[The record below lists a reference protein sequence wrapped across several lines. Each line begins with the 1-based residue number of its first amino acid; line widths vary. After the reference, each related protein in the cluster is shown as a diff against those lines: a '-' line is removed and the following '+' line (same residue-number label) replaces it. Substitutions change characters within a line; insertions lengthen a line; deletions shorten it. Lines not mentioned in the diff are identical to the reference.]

1 LSKEKKEQ
9 KEAKETEQ
17 KKAERKAEEEKEI
30 KLFGKWSFKEVEV
43 KDPGL
48 KRYIS
53 LKPVVV
59 PHSMG
64 RHEHKRFGKANVNIV
79 ERLVN
84 NLMRPG
90 KNAGKKAKAINI
102 VKHAFEIIHLRTGR
116 NPIEVLVRAV
126 ENSAPCEDTTRIAY
140 GGIVYHLSVDV
151 SPQRRVDLAL
161 RYICEGARQAAMHN
175 PRSIEECLAEEL
187 ILAANNDMK
196 SYAVSKR
203 HELERIAMASR

>member
-1 LSKEKKEQ
+1 VTILSQ
-9 KEAKETEQ
+9 KQ
-17 KKAERKAEEEKEI
+17 EEKQEVLI
-30 KLFGKWSFKEVEV
+30 FEKWGFKGLEV
-43 KDPGL
+43 KDLGL
-48 KRYIS
+48 QRYIS
-53 LKPVVV
+53 LKPVVT

-64 RHEHKRFGKANVNIV
+64 RHEHKRFRKANVNIV

-102 VKHAFEIIHLRTGR
+102 VRHAFEIVSLRTGR
-116 NPIEVLVRAV
+116 NPVEVLIKGV
-126 ENSAPCEDTTRIAY
+126 ENSAPCEDTTRISY

-151 SPQRRVDLAL
+151 APQRRVDLAL
-161 RYICEGARQAAMHN
+161 RNIADGARQAAVNN

-187 ILAANNDMK
+187 ILAANHDMK

-203 HELERIAMASR
+203 HETERVAQASR

>member
-1 LSKEKKEQ
+1 MKALSKEQ
-9 KEAKETEQ
+9 
-17 KKAERKAEEEKEI
+17 KAEKEKEI
-30 KLFGKWSFKEVEV
+30 KLFGKWSFKDVEV
-43 KDPGL
+43 RDPGL
-48 KRYIS
+48 KRYIC
-53 LKPVVV
+53 LKPLVI

-64 RHEHKRFGKANVNIV
+64 RHEHRRFGKADVNIV
-79 ERLVN
+79 EWLVN

-116 NPIEVLVRAV
+116 NPIEVLVRAI

-140 GGIVYHLSVDV
+140 GGIVYHLSVDI

-161 RYICEGARQAAMHN
+161 RHICEGARQAAMHN

>member
-1 LSKEKKEQ
+1 MRVLSKKQ
-9 KEAKETEQ
+9 
-17 KKAERKAEEEKEI
+17 EEKEI
-30 KLFGKWSFKEVEV
+30 KLFGKWSFKDIEVT
-43 KDPGL
+43 DLGL

-53 LKPVVV
+53 LKPVAV

-64 RHEHKRFGKANVNIV
+64 RHEHKRFRKANVNIV

-102 VKHAFEIIHLRTGR
+102 LKYAFEIIHLRTER

-126 ENSAPCEDTTRIAY
+126 ENSAQCEDTTRLSY

-151 SPQRRVDLAL
+151 SPQRRIDLAL
-161 RYICEGARQAAMHN
+161 RHICEGARQASMHT
-175 PRSIEECLAEEL
+175 PRSIAECLAEEL
-187 ILAANNDMK
+187 ILAANHDMK

-203 HELERIAMASR
+203 HERERIARASR